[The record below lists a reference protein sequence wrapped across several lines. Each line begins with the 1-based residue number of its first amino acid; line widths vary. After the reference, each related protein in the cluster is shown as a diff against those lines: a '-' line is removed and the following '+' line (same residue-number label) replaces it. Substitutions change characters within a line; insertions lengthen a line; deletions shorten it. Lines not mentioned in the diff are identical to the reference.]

1 MNWSE
6 YSTLKSGSK
15 VSFAADKQTTKEAVS
30 EVTDSDGKVVRAA
43 EAKEERE
50 FVVLAQK
57 SWDSQTGEALPDS
70 KREYTLSDL
79 EREKARF
86 DSEIARLQA
95 QSDGVKAAIV
105 DFNRFQKTINKQ
117 EKTMAKKQKEEP
129 MVSIDGKEYKV
140 SDLEPEQV
148 DMVNHVADLSN
159 KLRSAQFNVVQ
170 LQGGHKFFMDMLNE
184 SLEEDKPEANGKPE
198 AN

>member
-15 VSFAADKQTTKEAVS
+15 VSFAADKETTKEAVE
-30 EVTDSDGKVVRAA
+30 EVQDSDGKVIQKA

-57 SWDSQTGEALPDS
+57 RWDGQTGEALSDS
-70 KREYTLSDL
+70 KREYSLSDL

-105 DFNRFQKTINKQ
+105 DF
-117 EKTMAKKQKEEP
+117 KK
-129 MVSIDGKEYKV
+129 V
-140 SDLEPEQV
+140 
-148 DMVNHVADLSN
+148 
-159 KLRSAQFNVVQ
+159 
-170 LQGGHKFFMDMLNE
+170 
-184 SLEEDKPEANGKPE
+184 
-198 AN
+198 

>member
-30 EVTDSDGKVVRAA
+30 EVQDSDGKVVRAA

-57 SWDSQTGEALPDS
+57 CWDSQTGEALADS
-70 KREYTLSDL
+70 KREYSLSEL
-79 EREKARF
+79 EGEKARF
-86 DSEIARLQA
+86 DSDIARLQA

-105 DFNRFQKTINKQ
+105 DF
-117 EKTMAKKQKEEP
+117 KK
-129 MVSIDGKEYKV
+129 V
-140 SDLEPEQV
+140 
-148 DMVNHVADLSN
+148 
-159 KLRSAQFNVVQ
+159 
-170 LQGGHKFFMDMLNE
+170 
-184 SLEEDKPEANGKPE
+184 
-198 AN
+198 

>member
-15 VSFAADKQTTKEAVS
+15 VSFAADKVTIKEAVE
-30 EVTDSDGKVVRAA
+30 EVQDSDGKVIQKA

-57 SWDSQTGEALPDS
+57 RWDGQTGEALSDS
-70 KREYTLSDL
+70 KREYSLSDL
-79 EREKARF
+79 ESEKGRF

-105 DFNRFQKTINKQ
+105 DF
-117 EKTMAKKQKEEP
+117 KK
-129 MVSIDGKEYKV
+129 V
-140 SDLEPEQV
+140 
-148 DMVNHVADLSN
+148 
-159 KLRSAQFNVVQ
+159 
-170 LQGGHKFFMDMLNE
+170 
-184 SLEEDKPEANGKPE
+184 
-198 AN
+198 